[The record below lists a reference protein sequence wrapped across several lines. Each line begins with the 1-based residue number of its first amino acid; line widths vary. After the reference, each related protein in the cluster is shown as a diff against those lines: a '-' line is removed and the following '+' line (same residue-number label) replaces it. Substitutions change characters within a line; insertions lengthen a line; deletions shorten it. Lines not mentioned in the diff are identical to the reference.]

1 MHLTLL
7 AADRTRIAA
16 LRPLLAGA
24 EKAGAMGSFGENLR
38 RERDVRGVSLRE
50 IAEGTK
56 ISVRFLQ
63 ALEED
68 RLEVLP
74 GGLFPRAFV
83 RQYALFLG
91 LDPERTVNDFV
102 AAHGEAPPERRMA
115 PAPERRPSGVARPG
129 LPRRRGGPGRRPHAP
144 ARGRAERARPEPT
157 PSTVAA
163 APAVLPTDRVYP
175 SPSLAPASA
184 AAGDSLVLTMTAQ
197 QDCWVEVR
205 ADGETVINRV
215 LAEGESQ
222 TLEARGE
229 IVLSVGNAGG
239 LSIRV
244 NDRPALPLG
253 RSGEVRK
260 NIVITRQNLPSLV
273 DEDGAAAPDGHSG

>member
-1 MHLTLL
+1 
-7 AADRTRIAA
+7 
-16 LRPLLAGA
+16 
-24 EKAGAMGSFGENLR
+24 MGSFGENLR

-74 GGLFPRAFV
+74 GGIFPRAFV

-91 LDPERTVNDFV
+91 LDPEKTVTDFV
-102 AAHGEAPPERRMA
+102 AAHGEAPPERKIA
-115 PAPERRPSGVARPG
+115 PAPERRFRVSLGHVFLGAVAV
-129 LPRRRGGPGRRPHAP
+129 LAVALTLRRGGE
-144 ARGRAERARPEPT
+144 AERARPEPAPT
-157 PSTVAA
+157 TVAA

-175 SPSLAPASA
+175 SPSLAPAAAA

-273 DEDGAAAPDGHSG
+273 QEEGAAEPDGHSG

>member
-1 MHLTLL
+1 M
-7 AADRTRIAA
+7 
-16 LRPLLAGA
+16 GA
-24 EKAGAMGSFGENLR
+24 FGDKLR
-38 RERDVRGVSLRE
+38 RERELRGVSLRE
-50 IAEGTK
+50 IADGTK

-68 RLEVLP
+68 RTDVLP
-74 GGLFPRAFV
+74 GGIFPRAFV

-91 LDPERTVNDFV
+91 LDADRAAADWLAEHGEPLPEKRALAAPPRRSPVSAGRVFLALVAV
-102 AAHGEAPPERRMA
+102 AAVALTLRRGGDA
-115 PAPERRPSGVARPG
+115 ERRP
-129 LPRRRGGPGRRPHAP
+129 
-144 ARGRAERARPEPT
+144 RPEPT
-157 PSTVAA
+157 PVPVAA

-175 SPSLAPASA
+175 APSLAPAA
-184 AAGDSLVLTMTAQ
+184 ASPSDGLVLTMTAQ

-205 ADGETVINRV
+205 ADGETVVNRV
-215 LAEGESQ
+215 LAQGESQ

-239 LSIRV
+239 LAIRV

-260 NIVITRQNLPSLV
+260 NIVITPESLPSLV
-273 DEDGAAAPDGHSG
+273 QQDGAAGTDGHSG

>member
-1 MHLTLL
+1 
-7 AADRTRIAA
+7 
-16 LRPLLAGA
+16 
-24 EKAGAMGSFGENLR
+24 MGSFGENLR
-38 RERDVRGVSLRE
+38 RERDVRGISLRE

-68 RLEVLP
+68 RLDVLP

-91 LDPERTVNDFV
+91 LDPDKLVTDFV
-102 AAHGEAPPERRMA
+102 AAHGDA
-115 PAPERRPSGVARPG
+115 PAPERKLVAAPERRPRLSLGRVFLAGVAVLAVVLTFRH
-129 LPRRRGGPGRRPHAP
+129 GRET
-144 ARGRAERARPEPT
+144 ERARLQPPPT
-157 PSTVAA
+157 TIPA
-163 APAVLPTDRVYP
+163 APAVLPSDRVYP
-175 SPSLAPASA
+175 SPELAAASASPASG
-184 AAGDSLVLTMTAQ
+184 GDGLVLTMTAQ

-205 ADGETVINRV
+205 ADGATVINRV

-222 TLEARGE
+222 RLEARGE

-273 DEDGAAAPDGHSG
+273 QQDGAAAPDGHSG

>member
-1 MHLTLL
+1 V
-7 AADRTRIAA
+7 
-16 LRPLLAGA
+16 AGA
-24 EKAGAMGSFGENLR
+24 EKAEAMGSFGESLR

-50 IAEGTK
+50 VAEGTK

-68 RLEVLP
+68 RLDVLP

-91 LDPERTVNDFV
+91 LDPEKVVTDFV
-102 AAHGEAPPERRMA
+102 AAHGAQPAVPERKLVVI
-115 PAPERRPSGVARPG
+115 PERGPRLSIGRVFLAAVAVLAVVLTFRH
-129 LPRRRGGPGRRPHAP
+129 GRES
-144 ARGRAERARPEPT
+144 ERARLQTPPT
-157 PSTVAA
+157 TIPA

-175 SPSLAPASA
+175 SPELTPTA
-184 AAGDSLVLTMTAQ
+184 ANPESGGTDGGDGLVLTMTAQ

-205 ADGETVINRV
+205 ADGATVINRV

-222 TLEARGE
+222 RLEARGE

-253 RSGEVRK
+253 RAGEVRK

-273 DEDGAAAPDGHSG
+273 QKDGAAAPDGHSG

>member
-1 MHLTLL
+1 M
-7 AADRTRIAA
+7 A
-16 LRPLLAGA
+16 
-24 EKAGAMGSFGENLR
+24 SFGEKLR
-38 RERDVRGVSLRE
+38 LEREMRGVSLRE
-50 IAEGTK
+50 IADGTK

-68 RLEVLP
+68 RTDVLP

-83 RQYALFLG
+83 RQYAIQLG
-91 LDPERTVNDFV
+91 LDAERLVADFALAHAEEPVEKRSAAPVDGSRLHVTVGQVLLGV
-102 AAHGEAPPERRMA
+102 AAVVVVVLAFRRPGVDPEKRSGRAA
-115 PAPERRPSGVARPG
+115 PA
-129 LPRRRGGPGRRPHAP
+129 AP
-144 ARGRAERARPEPT
+144 A
-157 PSTVAA
+157 VVV

-175 SPSLAPASA
+175 SPTAAPAA
-184 AAGDSLVLTMTAQ
+184 ARDGLVLSLTAQ
-197 QDCWVEVR
+197 QECWVEVR
-205 ADGETVINRV
+205 ADGATVINRV
-215 LAEGESQ
+215 LAEGETQ

-239 LSIRV
+239 LSVRV

-273 DEDGAAAPDGHSG
+273 DRDRAASPDGSRG

>member
-1 MHLTLL
+1 
-7 AADRTRIAA
+7 
-16 LRPLLAGA
+16 
-24 EKAGAMGSFGENLR
+24 MGSFGENLR

-50 IAEGTK
+50 VAEGTK

-68 RLEVLP
+68 RLDVLP

-91 LDPERTVNDFV
+91 LDPDKVATDFV
-102 AAHGEAPPERRMA
+102 AAHGEQPVALERKLV
-115 PAPERRPSGVARPG
+115 PAPERGPRLSLGRVFLAAVAVLAVVLTFR
-129 LPRRRGGPGRRPHAP
+129 HAREP
-144 ARGRAERARPEPT
+144 ERARLQAPLPT
-157 PSTVAA
+157 IPA
-163 APAVLPTDRVYP
+163 APAVLPSDRVYP
-175 SPSLAPASA
+175 SPELAATA
-184 AAGDSLVLTMTAQ
+184 AANPGSGGDGLVLTMTAQ

-205 ADGETVINRV
+205 ADGATVVNRV

-222 TLEARGE
+222 RLEARGE

-253 RSGEVRK
+253 RAGEVRK

-273 DEDGAAAPDGHSG
+273 EKDGAAAPDGHSG

>member
-1 MHLTLL
+1 M
-7 AADRTRIAA
+7 A
-16 LRPLLAGA
+16 
-24 EKAGAMGSFGENLR
+24 SFGEKLR
-38 RERDVRGVSLRE
+38 LEREMRGVSLRE
-50 IAEGTK
+50 IADGTK

-63 ALEED
+63 ALEEGRID
-68 RLEVLP
+68 ILP

-83 RQYALFLG
+83 KQYATFLG
-91 LDPERTVNDFV
+91 LDADKLMTDYTS
-102 AAHGEAPPERRMA
+102 AHGEPPPERRPTM
-115 PAPERRPSGVARPG
+115 PVENRRPLVTPG
-129 LPRRRGGPGRRPHAP
+129 QALLAFAALVVVVLALRRTGGEPDRRPRADATAP
-144 ARGRAERARPEPT
+144 P
-157 PSTVAA
+157 VVA

-175 SPSLAPASA
+175 SPTALPA
-184 AAGDSLVLTMTAQ
+184 AASPRDGLVLSLTAQ
-197 QDCWVEVR
+197 QECWVEVR

-215 LAEGESQ
+215 LAEGETQ

-239 LSIRV
+239 LRVRV

-273 DEDGAAAPDGHSG
+273 DQDRAVSTDGSPG

>member
-1 MHLTLL
+1 
-7 AADRTRIAA
+7 
-16 LRPLLAGA
+16 
-24 EKAGAMGSFGENLR
+24 MGSFGENLR

-68 RLEVLP
+68 RIDVLP
-74 GGLFPRAFV
+74 GGLFPRSFV

-115 PAPERRPSGVARPG
+115 PAPERRLRVSLGQVFLAAVAV
-129 LPRRRGGPGRRPHAP
+129 LAVALTFRRGGE
-144 ARGRAERARPEPT
+144 AERARPEPT

-163 APAVLPTDRVYP
+163 APAVLPTDRIYP
-175 SPSLAPASA
+175 SPSLAPAA
-184 AAGDSLVLTMTAQ
+184 VTAGDSLVLTMTAQ

-205 ADGETVINRV
+205 ADGETVINRI

-273 DEDGAAAPDGHSG
+273 EQDGEAEPDGHSG

>member
-1 MHLTLL
+1 
-7 AADRTRIAA
+7 
-16 LRPLLAGA
+16 
-24 EKAGAMGSFGENLR
+24 MGSFGDKLR
-38 RERDVRGVSLRE
+38 REREIRGVSLRE
-50 IAEGTK
+50 IADGTK
-56 ISVRFLQ
+56 ISLRFLQ

-68 RLEVLP
+68 RVDVLP

-83 RQYALFLG
+83 KQYALFLG
-91 LDPERTVNDFV
+91 LDPDKATADFV
-102 AAHGEAPPERRMA
+102 AVHGEAPPERRVQLEPSRRLPISLGQA
-115 PAPERRPSGVARPG
+115 FLAVVAVLAVALTFRRAGEPERGARV
-129 LPRRRGGPGRRPHAP
+129 
-144 ARGRAERARPEPT
+144 EPT
-157 PSTVAA
+157 PTPVVA

-175 SPSLAPASA
+175 SPSLAPTAV
-184 AAGDSLVLTMTAQ
+184 GDSLVLTMTAQ

-205 ADGETVINRV
+205 ADGETVVNRI
-215 LAEGESQ
+215 LAQGESQ

-273 DEDGAAAPDGHSG
+273 QQDGAAPEPDGHSG

>member
-1 MHLTLL
+1 
-7 AADRTRIAA
+7 
-16 LRPLLAGA
+16 
-24 EKAGAMGSFGENLR
+24 MGSFGENLR

-56 ISVRFLQ
+56 ITVRFLQ

-68 RLEVLP
+68 RIEVLP

-91 LDPERTVNDFV
+91 LDVERTVNDFV
-102 AAHGEAPPERRMA
+102 AAHGEAPPERRPA
-115 PAPERRPSGVARPG
+115 PAPEKRRLRVSLGQVFLAAVAIVAVA
-129 LPRRRGGPGRRPHAP
+129 LTLRRGGQP
-144 ARGRAERARPEPT
+144 ERARPEPT
-157 PSTVAA
+157 PSTIAA

-184 AAGDSLVLTMTAQ
+184 AASDSLVLTMTAQ

-222 TLEARGE
+222 TLEAHGE

-273 DEDGAAAPDGHSG
+273 DEGGEAAPDGHSG